1 MNELIRVALAD
12 DHPLVRAGIR
22 AALADETDLH
32 AVGEAATGYEALRLC
47 RELQPDVLVLDL
59 SMPGPLPLEVMSA
72 VRAHCPALKVLVL
85 SAYDDDA
92 YVRGVVGAGAVGY
105 LLKDEAPDTVVD
117 AIRTVMAGGTWFNQ
131 AVLAK
136 LGGSPPEVSLPAK
149 VEWLTGRER
158 EVLEAMT
165 RGWDNARIA
174 AEVHLAEQTVRN
186 TISRIYAKLGVRS
199 RAEALLWAQEHGLLG
214 D

>member
-1 MNELIRVALAD
+1 MNELIRVVLAD

-32 AVGEAATGYEALRLC
+32 AVGEAANGFEAQRLC

-92 YVRGVVGAGAVGY
+92 YVWGVVGAGAVGY
-105 LLKDEAPDTVVD
+105 LLKDEAPDVVMH
-117 AIRTVMAGGTWFNQ
+117 AIRTVMEGGTWFSRPV
-131 AVLAK
+131 AAK
-136 LGGSPPEVSLPAK
+136 LRHAPPQAPGGGA
-149 VEWLTGRER
+149 VEDLTSRER
-158 EVLEAMT
+158 EVLEAVA

-186 TISRIYAKLGVRS
+186 AISRIYAKLGVCS
-199 RAEALLWAQEHGLLG
+199 RAEALLWAQQHDVHGA
-214 D
+214 